1 MGRRAFTLIE
11 LLVIIAVIGIM
22 ATAAILSVSSG
33 QRAVRVKGAT
43 RDVFAAIRR
52 ARSTAL
58 VTQQPA
64 IITYSNESVDGE
76 PVAKI
81 EIASAK
87 LFDSGVDRSRVQTLT
102 GEPLRGSQRREE
114 RTDDSRK
121 TDAGKSSDKDAASP
135 AGDGAAAGASE
146 KEGGGSSVEE
156 ILFAP
161 VSEEVV
167 RGMRLKVVYG
177 EELAVSDSET
187 ERTKPRISVFSNV
200 DYLLGRFKDAKAEA
214 AKQEAAQK
222 EEDSSSKEKD
232 KDKDASAAEET
243 GPVSIVWETNG
254 RVEPHQV
261 WIYPDGAKPEDGL
274 SIRVDRFG
282 GAKVLSGDGSDG

>member
-11 LLVIIAVIGIM
+11 LLVIVAVIGVM
-22 ATAAILSVSSG
+22 TATAILSVASG

-43 RDVFAAIRR
+43 RDVFAAIRH

-64 IITYSNESVDGE
+64 IITYSNDTEDGE

-81 EIASAK
+81 EITSAK

-102 GEPLRGSQRREE
+102 GTPLQDGRRQSSRREQDD
-114 RTDDSRK
+114 RTAVSGD
-121 TDAGKSSDKDAASP
+121 
-135 AGDGAAAGASE
+135 DGAAPSE
-146 KEGGGSSVEE
+146 KDKEGSTVEE

-161 VSEEVV
+161 VSAEVV
-167 RGMRLKVVYG
+167 RGMRIRVLSG
-177 EELAVSDSET
+177 DALPASASEP
-187 ERTKPRISVFSNV
+187 ERSKPRMSVFSNV

-214 AKQEAAQK
+214 AKQEQK
-222 EEDSSSKEKD
+222 EEEPKPAQQ
-232 KDKDASAAEET
+232 DAPAEGE

-254 RVEPHQV
+254 RVDPHQV
-261 WIYPDGAKPEDGL
+261 WIYPDGARPEDGL
-274 SIRVDRFG
+274 LIRVDRFG
-282 GAKVLSGDGSDG
+282 GAKVVSGDGSES